1 MGVDVSRLSP
11 KAQKQVYGK
20 LLELQKN
27 GVGATF
33 DGEEGN
39 LTSQKKVAQS
49 GSKYGNKK
57 VVAGGHQFDSKREAR
72 RYLDLKAMEMAGQ
85 IRDLRLQVRYLL
97 IPSQRIDGKVVEREV
112 CYVADFVY
120 EQDGKTVVEDS
131 KGHRTK
137 EYILKRKMMLFFL
150 GIQIREV

>member
-20 LLELQKN
+20 LLELQKD
-27 GVGATF
+27 GAGATF

-57 VVAGGHQFDSKREAR
+57 VVVDGIEFDSKREAR
-72 RYLDLKAMEMAGQ
+72 RYIDLKAMEIAGLIQ
-85 IRDLRLQVRYLL
+85 NLRLQVRYLL

-112 CYVADFVY
+112 VYVADFVY